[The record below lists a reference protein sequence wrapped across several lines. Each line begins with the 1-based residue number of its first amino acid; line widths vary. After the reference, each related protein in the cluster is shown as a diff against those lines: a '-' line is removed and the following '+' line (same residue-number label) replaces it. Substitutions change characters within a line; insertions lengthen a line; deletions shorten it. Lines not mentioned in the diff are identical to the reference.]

1 MTLEEL
7 ELRRKAYRLQQVDK
21 ERDLHWQA
29 WLNRQVKAMK
39 EVGKKQEYIFKKFK
53 DFYDYEKHLNDIN
66 NNKINDNNHR
76 LINIAIQEND
86 RGYHIHSTSVESKL
100 SIKLEERFR

>member
-1 MTLEEL
+1 VYLGAKTIDEVDRMTLEEL

-66 NNKINDNNHR
+66 NKKINDNNQR
-76 LINIAIQEND
+76 LINIAIQANE
-86 RGYHIHSTSVESKL
+86 RG
-100 SIKLEERFR
+100 

>member
-1 MTLEEL
+1 MHLGFNNIKDVDKMTLEEY
-7 ELRRKAYRLQQVDK
+7 ELLMKRYNLQQVEK

-53 DFYDYEKHLNDIN
+53 DFYDYEKHLNAVK
-66 NNKINDNNHR
+66 NKTIDKNKRR
-76 LINIAIQEND
+76 LINIAKKVNE
-86 RGYHIHSTSVESKL
+86 RG
-100 SIKLEERFR
+100 